1 MGFSFVSYGDYRSA
15 NYRGH
20 HIDLDISENLEA
32 INPREDGREYWLR
45 FISTNN
51 LFPSPETREI
61 GGEYYKPTGDF
72 YKDIYRFSTGDI
84 EGRCLSVFD
93 YTSKAKRFVTSQ
105 LIVFP
110 IILETNTESLDWI
123 YSLDAHQG
131 EKLVIAPLNS
141 TGGVDISNPFLV
153 GAFVTSIKRA
163 KREYGT
169 DKSIEELRA
178 LVVEEVTDQLNEY
191 NWWLSGEV
199 YNLTLR
205 PNNRIYANLMG
216 LGYVGEQIVDE
227 WNSELETYGFEVWGS
242 VSRYKVEM
250 WQLKEGL
257 DRMADWV
264 ARQLDT
270 FNDSQISLEIKV
282 ELKKLLAYTG
292 DWEK

>member
-1 MGFSFVSYGDYRSA
+1 MGFRFVNYGDYRSA

-45 FISTNN
+45 FISTNK
-51 LFPSPETREI
+51 LFLSPETREI
-61 GGEYYKPTGDF
+61 GGENYKPTGDF
-72 YKDIYRFSTGDI
+72 YKDIYRFLTGDI
-84 EGRCLSVFD
+84 EGRYLSVFD

-105 LIVFP
+105 LLIFP
-110 IILETNTESLDWI
+110 IMLETKKNGLFLI
-123 YSLDAHQG
+123 NSLDAHQG

-141 TGGVDISNPFLV
+141 TGGVDVSNPFLV

-163 KREYGT
+163 KREYGA

-178 LVVEEVTDQLNEY
+178 LVVEEVTDQLNDY

-199 YNLTLR
+199 YNLTVR

-216 LGYVGEQIVDE
+216 LGYDGEQIVDE
-227 WNSELETYGFEVWGS
+227 WNNKLEIYGFEVWGS

-250 WQLKEGL
+250 QQLKYGL
-257 DRMADWV
+257 DCMADWA

-270 FNDSQISLEIKV
+270 LNDSQISPKIKTELEKI
-282 ELKKLLAYTG
+282 LADMG

>member
-1 MGFSFVSYGDYRSA
+1 MGFRFVNYGDYRSA

-20 HIDLDISENLEA
+20 HIDLDISENLDA

-51 LFPSPETREI
+51 LFPLPETREI

-72 YKDIYRFSTGDI
+72 FKDIYRFLTGDI
-84 EGRCLSVFD
+84 EGRCLSAFD

-110 IILETNTESLDWI
+110 IILETNKESLDLI

-163 KREYGT
+163 KREYGA

-178 LVVEEVTDQLNEY
+178 LVVEEVTDQLNDY

-227 WNSELETYGFEVWGS
+227 WNDELETYGFEVWGS

-270 FNDSQISLEIKV
+270 FNDSQISPEIKV

>member
-1 MGFSFVSYGDYRSA
+1 MGFRFVNYGDYRSA

-110 IILETNTESLDWI
+110 IILETNKESLDRI

-141 TGGVDISNPFLV
+141 TGGVDISNSFLV

>member
-1 MGFSFVSYGDYRSA
+1 MGFRFVNYGDYRSA

-20 HIDLDISENLEA
+20 HIDLDISENLDA

-110 IILETNTESLDWI
+110 IILETNKESLDRI

-141 TGGVDISNPFLV
+141 TGGVDISNSFLV

>member
-1 MGFSFVSYGDYRSA
+1 MGFRFVNYGDYRSA

-20 HIDLDISENLEA
+20 HIDLDISENLDA

-110 IILETNTESLDWI
+110 IILETNKESLDRI

>member
-1 MGFSFVSYGDYRSA
+1 MGFRFVNYGDYRSA

-20 HIDLDISENLEA
+20 HIDLDISENLDA

-51 LFPSPETREI
+51 LFPLPETREI

-110 IILETNTESLDWI
+110 IILETNKESLNRI

-163 KREYGT
+163 KREYGA

-178 LVVEEVTDQLNEY
+178 LVVEEVTDQLNDY

-227 WNSELETYGFEVWGS
+227 WNDELETYGFEVWGS

-257 DRMADWV
+257 DCMADWV

-270 FNDSQISLEIKV
+270 LNDSQISPEIKV

-292 DWEK
+292 DWQK

>member
-110 IILETNTESLDWI
+110 IILETNKESLDWI